1 MAGPSR
7 TQYQAGMRI
16 TFMYS
21 LIFHVVIVIIAIVG
35 LPHLKTREYV
45 APQPISIEIAM
56 IDDVIKTTKPPKEI
70 KKPDPKKDKKPVKT
84 PPKADQPKPSPTV
97 KTEKPPKE
105 VKPEIVKKKEIKTTP
120 PPKETILKKPEI
132 KKPKEIKKPDPKK
145 EEKKEPDY
153 EAFASILK
161 NLAPEE
167 EQSDPEKT
175 QQGQVAETWTAS
187 ELSAVSK
194 QIGGCWNLLPGA
206 RDADLLTVELRIK
219 VFPDRT
225 VKSVDITDKFRYK
238 NDPFFRAAADNA
250 VRAIRNPACSP
261 LNLPPNKYDLWKDMI
276 FNFDPRG
283 MF

>member
-7 TQYQAGMRI
+7 EQYQAGMGV

-21 LIFHVVIVIIAIVG
+21 LLFHVVIVIIAIVG
-35 LPHLKTREYV
+35 LPHIKTREYI

-70 KKPDPKKDKKPVKT
+70 KKPEPKKDKKPIKT
-84 PPKADQPKPSPTV
+84 PPKADQLPTPKKADKQP
-97 KTEKPPKE
+97 
-105 VKPEIVKKKEIKTTP
+105 KEIKKIEKHVEKKPP
-120 PPKETILKKPEI
+120 PPKEFILKKPKI
-132 KKPKEIKKPDPKK
+132 KKPKEVKKPEPKK
-145 EEKKEPDY
+145 EDKSFNELMSAVLKNQ
-153 EAFASILK
+153 AVLK
-161 NLAPEE
+161 NLSPEE
-167 EQSDPEKT
+167 EQSDPENT
-175 QQGQVAETWTAS
+175 QQGQVAETWTTS
-187 ELSAVSK
+187 ELSAVSE

-219 VFPDRT
+219 SFPDRT
-225 VKSVDITDKFRYK
+225 VKSVDITDKFRYQ